1 MLLFFYG
8 TKTSKDKKF
17 YSIFFKKLWVSK
29 GQSPLALVATSE
41 IPLKKNK
48 IFIQCHRGIAPV
60 SPTTFWKRWTKTLIF
75 VYLIVFARIERTNS
89 VLCSQ

>member
-41 IPLKKNK
+41 IPLKKIKFLFNVTGALPPYPLPPFGK
-48 IFIQCHRGIAPV
+48 GGR
-60 SPTTFWKRWTKTLIF
+60 KL
-75 VYLIVFARIERTNS
+75 
-89 VLCSQ
+89 